1 MQKIRFITRE
11 PSYACFSVCV
21 CCFPI
26 PRINIFSPLH
36 TFFPSP
42 DLWFFCSISLLP
54 SLFITAIIITMFV
67 IVITIS
73 LHTILYIMCNCTKDI
88 QKTNQKQINR
98 DRQIPQGKI
107 MANLSFNLRRLL
119 GIDFFGNLPRTNNPY
134 LLQSRDTLLRNRFH
148 LMRSRFLVAKR
159 K

>member
-1 MQKIRFITRE
+1 
-11 PSYACFSVCV
+11 
-21 CCFPI
+21 
-26 PRINIFSPLH
+26 
-36 TFFPSP
+36 
-42 DLWFFCSISLLP
+42 
-54 SLFITAIIITMFV
+54 MFV
-67 IVITIS
+67 MVITIS

-148 LMRSRFLVAKR
+148 LMRSRKKSKETHTFLCLCFSPCLLHCTFKR
-159 K
+159 KKKKKKKKFF